1 MFLYCTIT
9 EHLKIKMVLY
19 LEGKVKK
26 MYEKKETDEKVTAVS
41 HGKQKNN
48 KKIKSNTIKEMK

>member
-1 MFLYCTIT
+1 MT
-9 EHLKIKMVLY
+9 EHLEIKIVLY
-19 LEGKVKK
+19 LEGKEKK
-26 MYEKKETDEKVTAVS
+26 MCEKKETDESVTAVS